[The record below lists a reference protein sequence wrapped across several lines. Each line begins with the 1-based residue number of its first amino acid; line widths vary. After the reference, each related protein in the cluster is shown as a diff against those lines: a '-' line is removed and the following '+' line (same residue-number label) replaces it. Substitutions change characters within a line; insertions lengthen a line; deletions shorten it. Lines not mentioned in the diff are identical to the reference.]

1 MVVSLKQN
9 YHFVD
14 LLLDQAVEADQ
25 SGDTA
30 LTDALLWKAENAETI
45 LRDDYKRLR
54 DQPSWAGTMAEFR
67 AAFEDMAEPVM
78 WSDFGLNAHHNRRK
92 KTRREKI
99 REEQERYLNQLRK
112 EN

>member
-1 MVVSLKQN
+1 
-9 YHFVD
+9 
-14 LLLDQAVEADQ
+14 
-25 SGDTA
+25 
-30 LTDALLWKAENAETI
+30 
-45 LRDDYKRLR
+45 
-54 DQPSWAGTMAEFR
+54 MAEFR